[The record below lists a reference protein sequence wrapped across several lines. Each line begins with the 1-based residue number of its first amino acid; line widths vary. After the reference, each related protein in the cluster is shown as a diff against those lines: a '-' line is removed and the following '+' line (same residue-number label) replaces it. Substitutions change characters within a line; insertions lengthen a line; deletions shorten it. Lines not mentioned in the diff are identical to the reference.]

1 MSTAWGT
8 RAEEVARRLAAELGV
23 KDFVYDPVEVPK
35 GDSTREVSDGMLI
48 VGDRGLILQVKSRDP
63 SANRDAAKV
72 SRWAMKKA
80 SEAVRQVQGTR
91 RTLETTKV
99 TLRSRRGHEL
109 VLEPPQTWAGVV
121 LLDIDP
127 VPDGLRI
134 CSDDDNTIIMT
145 LADWH
150 ELHYMILSTSG
161 VIDYVERVVD
171 QGIEADLG
179 HEWDRYRRFAEADLI
194 SAIEP
199 GYEPVLPLNPL
210 SDDDRICASVLDEWI
225 DSDIAVTPV
234 DDGRYTANQVRGAIE
249 IVDSIPILLRVQ
261 IGKAMLRCV
270 RDSVRSRQPR
280 STLLTPDSA
289 ARLLFFTDV
298 SENWNDQWRY
308 LERFLTD
315 YTAVRHEQLEEH
327 YGPGETLLLARVG
340 SDGGPVWRTFVRIA
354 GSVNGLGIPSE
365 LRWDISV
372 RFGVLTADGIR
383 DPTSF
388 ARTEKCP
395 CGSGRDF
402 KDCHGRQR

>member
-1 MSTAWGT
+1 M
-8 RAEEVARRLAAELGV
+8 

-63 SANRDAAKV
+63 SADRDSAKV

-121 LLDIDP
+121 LLDLDP

-134 CSDDDNTIIMT
+134 CSDDDDTIIMT

-161 VIDYVERVVD
+161 VIDYVERVVE
-171 QGIEADLG
+171 QGIENDLG
-179 HEWDRYRRFAEADLI
+179 HEWDRYRRFAEADSI
-194 SAIEP
+194 SANKP

-210 SDDDRICASVLDEWI
+210 SDNDRICANVLDEWI
-225 DSDIAVTPV
+225 DSDIAATPV
-234 DDGRYTANQVRGAIE
+234 DNGRYTADQVRSAVE
-249 IVDSIPILLRVQ
+249 TLDSIPILLRVQ
-261 IGKAMLRCV
+261 IGEAMLSRV
-270 RDSVRSRQPR
+270 RDSVRSGEPR
-280 STLLTPDSA
+280 STLLTIDSP

-298 SENWNDQWRY
+298 SGNWNNKWRY
-308 LERFLTD
+308 LEPHLTT

-327 YGPGETLLLARVG
+327 YGPGETLLLARVERDDG
-340 SDGGPVWRTFVRIA
+340 SVWRTFVRIA
-354 GSVNGLGIPSE
+354 GSAKALSLPPDVRWGICAQ
-365 LRWDISV
+365 
-372 RFGVLTADGIR
+372 FGILTAEGIC
-383 DPTSF
+383 DLASISGV
-388 ARTEKCP
+388 EKCP
-395 CGSGRDF
+395 CGAGGEFR
-402 KDCHGRQR
+402 DCHGPDR